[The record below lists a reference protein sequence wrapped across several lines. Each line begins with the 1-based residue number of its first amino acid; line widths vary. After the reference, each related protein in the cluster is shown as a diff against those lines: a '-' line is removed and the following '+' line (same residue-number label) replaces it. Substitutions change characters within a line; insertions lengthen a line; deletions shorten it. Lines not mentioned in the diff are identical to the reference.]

1 MRDEIF
7 EKLVHAKSKIDGFGE
22 IRFQNEEGM
31 TIVLENGEI
40 TNVEP
45 IFKSGGNVRILLKG
59 HNFGFSTFS
68 KLDDIDRAFTEAID
82 MSRSLIPDDEV
93 RLAEV
98 EPIEDFV
105 KISINDDFREHSV
118 DEIVNM
124 LKEYDELI
132 MEHSRKTI
140 GRVLVYRD
148 YFMEKYLVTTD
159 NVKIF
164 TQKILGVVD
173 AKAISTNGEKAK
185 TIHFSMV
192 SFDSFA
198 ELTKK
203 QDLFKKIASIADKLL
218 CADYPSCKYCTIILA
233 PKVAAIFTHE
243 IVHFFEAD
251 NLLSKYK
258 NDDLVKLGQKNGPG
272 FLNIFDDGSMV
283 PEKLGTIF
291 YDDEGVPAKKN
302 YLVKNGV
309 IVNYL
314 HSRKTAALMNG
325 IPTGNARSP
334 DFRYQPVVRMTNTA
348 IESGPFPVN
357 QMFDEIKIGVYVV
370 DFYKFFFSNGLNGS
384 ILIDDCY
391 GYMIRNGKLA
401 EMVDDFSV
409 LIDLSNGLFFIEQI
423 GDDFMWSNSYGFCGK
438 NGQKVLVGVGAPHV
452 KIKNAYIS
460 RNICY

>member
-1 MRDEIF
+1 M
-7 EKLVHAKSKIDGFGE
+7 
-22 IRFQNEEGM
+22 
-31 TIVLENGEI
+31 
-40 TNVEP
+40 
-45 IFKSGGNVRILLKG
+45 
-59 HNFGFSTFS
+59 
-68 KLDDIDRAFTEAID
+68 
-82 MSRSLIPDDEV
+82 
-93 RLAEV
+93 
-98 EPIEDFV
+98 
-105 KISINDDFREHSV
+105 
-118 DEIVNM
+118 DEIVDM

-159 NVKIF
+159 NIKIF

-218 CADYPSCKYCTIILA
+218 CADYPSCEYCTIILA

-251 NLLSKYK
+251 NLLYKYK
-258 NDDLVKLGQKNGPG
+258 NDDLVKLGQKIGPG

-334 DFRYQPVVRMTNTA
+334 DFRYQPIVRMTNTA

-401 EMVDDFSV
+401 ELLRPVV
-409 LIDLSNGLFFIEQI
+409 LTGNVFATLNNIDAIGNDLEMNQGGGCGKGAQSPLPVSNGSPHIRI
-423 GDDFMWSNSYGFCGK
+423 RHC
-438 NGQKVLVGVGAPHV
+438 LVGG
-452 KIKNAYIS
+452 
-460 RNICY
+460 R